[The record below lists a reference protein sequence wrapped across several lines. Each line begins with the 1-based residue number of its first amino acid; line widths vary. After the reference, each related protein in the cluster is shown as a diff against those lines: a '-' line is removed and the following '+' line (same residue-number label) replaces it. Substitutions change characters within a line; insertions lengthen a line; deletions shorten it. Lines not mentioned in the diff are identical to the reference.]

1 MVRNQIKFG
10 FYRKRFRKIT
20 VATGASMPNLAQ
32 RLSQARLDGTTVS
45 VQSSE
50 IIGSLDTAYTLQ
62 EQVFQQIGDISDS
75 WKIGST
81 SAEAQAALGTTEP
94 GAARIPKRFCF
105 TSPSDVP
112 IFTAHDVKLEA
123 EFAFRLRANLPPRE
137 NDYQRSE
144 VAEAVAG
151 VAPALEIVG
160 SRLSGGLT
168 GAGRYA
174 VTADGGANIALV
186 TSQFVTD
193 WQRFDL
199 PSHRLFVALN
209 GTVRAEGEGRRALG
223 DPLNVLIWLANR
235 ERERN
240 GLKAG
245 ETVTTGTCS
254 GLLEIKTGDT
264 VVADFGTLGTV
275 QANFVDAETIK

>member
-1 MVRNQIKFG
+1 
-10 FYRKRFRKIT
+10 
-20 VATGASMPNLAQ
+20 MPNLTSK
-32 RLSQARLDGTTVS
+32 LSQARLDGTTV
-45 VQSSE
+45 VIE
-50 IIGSLDTAYTLQ
+50 PGEFVTSLEEAYTLQ
-62 EQVFQQIGDISDS
+62 KQVFQQIGDISDS

-105 TSPSDVP
+105 TSPADVP

-123 EFAFRLRANLPPRE
+123 EFAFLLRADLPPRD

-151 VAPALEIVG
+151 VAPALEVVG
-160 SRLSGGLT
+160 SRLSSGLT

-199 PSHRLFVALN
+199 PSHRLLVTLN

-235 ERERN
+235 ERKRN
-240 GLKAG
+240 GLKTG

-254 GLLEIKTGDT
+254 GLLEIKAGDT

-275 QANFVDAETIK
+275 QANFVDAATIS

>member
-1 MVRNQIKFG
+1 
-10 FYRKRFRKIT
+10 
-20 VATGASMPNLAQ
+20 MPTLAG
-32 RLSQARLDGTTVS
+32 RLKHARLDGTTVTINPG
-45 VQSSE
+45 E
-50 IIGSLDTAYTLQ
+50 ISGSLTEAYALQ
-62 EQVFQQIGDISDS
+62 EEVFLQIGDPSDS

-105 TSPSDVP
+105 DSPAMVP
-112 IFTAHDVKLEA
+112 IFAAHDVKLEA
-123 EFAFRLRANLPPRE
+123 EFAFRLSTDLPPRE
-137 NDYQRSE
+137 NAYDRVE

-160 SRLSGGLT
+160 SRLLGGLT
-168 GAGRYA
+168 GAGRHA

-186 TSQFVTD
+186 TGQFISD
-193 WQRFDL
+193 WRFFDL
-199 PSHRLFVALN
+199 PSHRLSVSLN

-235 ERERN
+235 ERKQN

-254 GLLEIKTGDT
+254 GLLEIKAGDS
-264 VVADFGTLGTV
+264 VVADFGELGTV
-275 QANFVDAETIK
+275 KANLVDAAHSS